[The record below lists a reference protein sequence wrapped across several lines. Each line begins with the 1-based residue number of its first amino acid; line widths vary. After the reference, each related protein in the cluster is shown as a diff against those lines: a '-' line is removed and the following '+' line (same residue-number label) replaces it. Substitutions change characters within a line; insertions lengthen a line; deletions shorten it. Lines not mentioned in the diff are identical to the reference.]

1 MCARGLGG
9 PLSGLWVAVLTR
21 AIRVVRPA
29 SAGAPR
35 GSRGLRVLRR
45 LVCGFEDV
53 RFANGEFAMHAANDP
68 VAAVRPHLPIMA
80 VNKSTSLHRIID
92 HANDVIGVRV
102 VCVESIIS
110 YLRS

>member
-1 MCARGLGG
+1 
-9 PLSGLWVAVLTR
+9 
-21 AIRVVRPA
+21 
-29 SAGAPR
+29 
-35 GSRGLRVLRR
+35 
-45 LVCGFEDV
+45 
-53 RFANGEFAMHAANDP
+53 MHAANDP

-110 YLRS
+110 YLRSVNNSDRFRYKLELCHKVPTRSRLTAALSGFFSFNQSTDRPDL